1 MTRKLEQSIA
11 HLRTLKGSLSALK
24 PQVHEAINAMS
35 LERDKIEQKTL
46 IFNNRFRH
54 SILEYHQAR
63 AKIEELEMAAEHR
76 DENVNVLNGQLELL
90 TLELA
95 DVKKQIHD
103 KGKSIT
109 DTAPVIQ
116 MRAAIERLKE
126 ENREFDILIGVL
138 YHEVTKARKGEGSYK
153 QSEDEESDEDITY

>member
-1 MTRKLEQSIA
+1 MTRKEQSIA

-35 LERDKIEQKTL
+35 LEREKIEHKTS
-46 IFNNRFRH
+46 IFNNGRFRDQ
-54 SILEYHQAR
+54 LVEYHQAR

-76 DENVNVLNGQLELL
+76 DENVNVLNGQLEQL

-103 KGKSIT
+103 KGKSMT
-109 DTAPVIQ
+109 DAAPVIQ

-138 YHEVTKARKGEGSYK
+138 YHEVTQARKGEGNYK
-153 QSEDEESDEDITY
+153 QSEDEESDEDY